1 MKKVLSLLAAGSV
14 LLSTAAV
21 SFAAE
26 TGGSSSSAT
35 STSSSVSSRPD
46 MSDCTWMRGV
56 QRSRCEL
63 KKKTL
68 DIENRR
74 IDHDDAMMH
83 HGQMKKMM
91 KGDDGTVL
99 QKGRTL
105 IFKRVS
111 KREVNNAGRMQMRKK
126 KVLIV
131 PYKSLSRPSSSSSK
145 SSSSTSSTSSAAS
158 SVSSTSSSVSSTSS
172 SSSSVSSG
180 N

>member
-26 TGGSSSSAT
+26 TSSSSSSAT

-46 MSDCTWMRGV
+46 MNDCTWLRGV

-63 KKKTL
+63 KKKNL
-68 DIENRR
+68 NIENRKYE
-74 IDHDDAMMH
+74 HDDAVMNR
-83 HGQMKKMM
+83 GQMKQMM

-111 KREVNNAGRMQMRKK
+111 KREVNNTGRMQMREK

-131 PYKSLSRPSSSSSK
+131 PYKSLTKPSSSSV
-145 SSSSTSSTSSAAS
+145 SSTSSSTSSAAS